1 MREEYF
7 VNIAFNESIKQYLE
21 SCNNK
26 NSLSYNS
33 FLVVV
38 IRLLALIYGKVD
50 ILNPYYLKNNVA
62 FMNNLTKFG
71 VSNSEIAMFK
81 DDFLR
86 FYEFEEENRARSIKQ
101 KNPYFTNIQKY
112 LVDMFVAKKKSREV
126 SLEEEESFLDLI
138 YSGHTTNP
146 YRLSYAYLNA
156 TDIRF
161 IEKYYYSKLNEMDV
175 TMELALD
182 KTISGNLNLEA
193 LNLLGVN
200 LTNLKNMST
209 EEIKE
214 AQSKAYEYFEVDAES
229 INRDKELNKAVDYY
243 KLHGKKITSGN
254 GYVDILLLMSVI
266 VTSLSVISIIIFS
279 IITNVKNY

>member
-1 MREEYF
+1 MKEEYF
-7 VNIAFNESIKQYLE
+7 VNIAINEAIELFLKSKE
-21 SCNNK
+21 DK
-26 NSLSYNS
+26 DSLTYNT
-33 FLVVV
+33 FPVVV
-38 IRLLALIYGKVD
+38 IRILALIYGKLD
-50 ILNPYYLKNNVA
+50 ILNPYYLKNSIV
-62 FMNNLTKFG
+62 FMNNLGKYG
-71 VSNSEIAMFK
+71 LSNSEVALFK

-86 FYEFEEENRARSIKQ
+86 FYEFEEQNKSRKIKL

-112 LVDMFVAKKKSREV
+112 LVDMFVAKKKNKEV
-126 SLEEEESFLDLI
+126 SLVEEEKFLDLI
-138 YSGHTTNP
+138 YSSHTTHP
-146 YRLSYAYLNA
+146 YRISYNYLNSN
-156 TDIRF
+156 DLSF

-279 IITNVKNY
+279 II

>member
-101 KNPYFTNIQKY
+101 KNPYFTNMQKY

-138 YSGHTTNP
+138 YSVHTTNP

-175 TMELALD
+175 TREIDLD
-182 KTISGNLNLEA
+182 KTISGNLNLDA
-193 LNLLGVN
+193 LNFLGVGLSN
-200 LTNLKNMST
+200 LSEMSSDEIRKAT
-209 EEIKE
+209 E
-214 AQSKAYEYFEVDAES
+214 QVYDYFSVDKES
-229 INRDKELNKAVDYY
+229 INRDEMLSKAMDYY
-243 KLHGKKITSGN
+243 KLYGKRLTSGN

-266 VTSLSVISIIIFS
+266 VTSLSIIA
-279 IITNVKNY
+279 IIVFNII

>member
-7 VNIAFNESIKQYLE
+7 VNIAFEKSIQDYLANANNEEGYI
-21 SCNNK
+21 
-26 NSLSYNS
+26 YNT
-33 FLVVV
+33 FPVVV
-38 IRLLALIYGKVD
+38 IRVLALIYGKLD
-50 ILNPYYLKNNVA
+50 ILNPYYLKNSIV
-62 FMNNLTKFG
+62 FMNNLGKYG
-71 VSNSEIAMFK
+71 LSNSEVALFK

-86 FYEFEEENRARSIKQ
+86 FYEFEEQNKSRKIKL

-112 LVDMFVAKKKSREV
+112 LVDMFAAKKKNKEV
-126 SLEEEESFLDLI
+126 SLVEEEKFLDLI
-138 YSGHTTNP
+138 YSSHTTHP
-146 YRLSYAYLNA
+146 YRISYNYLNSN
-156 TDIRF
+156 DLSF

-279 IITNVKNY
+279 II

>member
-86 FYEFEEENRARSIKQ
+86 FY
-101 KNPYFTNIQKY
+101 
-112 LVDMFVAKKKSREV
+112 
-126 SLEEEESFLDLI
+126 
-138 YSGHTTNP
+138 
-146 YRLSYAYLNA
+146 
-156 TDIRF
+156 
-161 IEKYYYSKLNEMDV
+161 
-175 TMELALD
+175 
-182 KTISGNLNLEA
+182 
-193 LNLLGVN
+193 
-200 LTNLKNMST
+200 
-209 EEIKE
+209 
-214 AQSKAYEYFEVDAES
+214 
-229 INRDKELNKAVDYY
+229 
-243 KLHGKKITSGN
+243 
-254 GYVDILLLMSVI
+254 
-266 VTSLSVISIIIFS
+266 
-279 IITNVKNY
+279 

>member
-7 VNIAFNESIKQYLE
+7 VNIAFEKSIQDYLANANNEEGYI
-21 SCNNK
+21 
-26 NSLSYNS
+26 YNT
-33 FLVVV
+33 FPVVV
-38 IRLLALIYGKVD
+38 IRVLALIYGKLD
-50 ILNPYYLKNNVA
+50 ILNPYYLKNSIV
-62 FMNNLTKFG
+62 FMNNLGKYG
-71 VSNSEIAMFK
+71 LSNSEVALFK

-86 FYEFEEENRARSIKQ
+86 FYEFEEQNKSRKIKL

-112 LVDMFVAKKKSREV
+112 LVDMFVAKKKNKEV
-126 SLEEEESFLDLI
+126 SLVEEEKFLDLI
-138 YSGHTTNP
+138 YSSHTTHP
-146 YRLSYAYLNA
+146 YRISYNYLNSN
-156 TDIRF
+156 DLSF

-229 INRDKELNKAVDYY
+229 INRDKE
-243 KLHGKKITSGN
+243 
-254 GYVDILLLMSVI
+254 
-266 VTSLSVISIIIFS
+266 
-279 IITNVKNY
+279 

>member
-7 VNIAFNESIKQYLE
+7 VNIAFEKSIQDYLANANNEEGYI
-21 SCNNK
+21 
-26 NSLSYNS
+26 YNT
-33 FLVVV
+33 FPVVV
-38 IRLLALIYGKVD
+38 IRVLALIYGKLD
-50 ILNPYYLKNNVA
+50 ILNPYYLKNSIV
-62 FMNNLTKFG
+62 FMNNLGKYG
-71 VSNSEIAMFK
+71 LSNSEVALFK

-86 FYEFEEENRARSIKQ
+86 FYEFEEQNKSRKIKL

-112 LVDMFVAKKKSREV
+112 LVDMFVAKKKNKEV
-126 SLEEEESFLDLI
+126 SLVEEEKFLDLI
-138 YSGHTTNP
+138 YSSHTTHP
-146 YRLSYAYLNA
+146 YRISYNYLNSN
-156 TDIRF
+156 DLSF

-279 IITNVKNY
+279 II